1 MKEQEKARKMRKAL
15 EEMWRLG
22 VTAEQV
28 FDFPVVVMLTF
39 VILDDW
45 FILDILV
52 CLNRTS
58 ILSVLT
64 TLTGVPEGES
74 RKATSRGS

>member
-1 MKEQEKARKMRKAL
+1 MRKAL

-39 VILDDW
+39 VILDDR
-45 FILDILV
+45 FILDMH
-52 CLNRTS
+52 RTS
-58 ILSVLT
+58 ILSVMT